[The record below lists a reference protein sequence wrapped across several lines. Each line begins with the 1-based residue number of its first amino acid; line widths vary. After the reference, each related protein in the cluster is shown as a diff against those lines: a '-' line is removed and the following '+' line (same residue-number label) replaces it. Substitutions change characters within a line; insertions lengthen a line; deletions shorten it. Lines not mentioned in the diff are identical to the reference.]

1 MFVTFARLAVCI
13 DPDRPWM
20 NMKNSIKIATFAL
33 VITLGLTVSHAA
45 KADTV
50 SDPDLIRQA
59 QDILYK
65 LNYDVGEIN
74 GQMTE
79 ETREA
84 IRSYQRNKN
93 LSDDGILTVNLLLE
107 LRDARIPSTWG
118 AISAAVDGAWGA
130 TWNYNDR
137 LTAEREAKQECAK
150 NTEHPC
156 DVVAVHGDNCLA
168 LYHWNGKER
177 WGWAIR
183 TGASIDKAKLESL
196 QHCRSNR
203 TENVPCDL
211 RTVACANGRHKT
223 N

>member
-1 MFVTFARLAVCI
+1 
-13 DPDRPWM
+13 
-20 NMKNSIKIATFAL
+20 MKNSIRIAASTL
-33 VITLGLTVSHAA
+33 VITIGLTLSNFA

-50 SDPDLIRQA
+50 TDPDLIRQA
-59 QDILYK
+59 QEILYN
-65 LNYDVGEIN
+65 LNYEIDAID
-74 GQMTE
+74 GRMGE

-84 IRSYQRNKN
+84 IRSYQRNQN
-93 LSDDGILTVNLLLE
+93 ITETGILTVQLLLE
-107 LRDARIPSTWG
+107 LRDARIPTTWG
-118 AISAAVDGAWGA
+118 AISAAVDGAWGG
-130 TWNYNDR
+130 TWNYGDR
-137 LTAEREAKQECAK
+137 KTAEREAKQECNK

-156 DVVAVHGDNCLA
+156 DVVAVHGNNCLA

-196 QHCRSNR
+196 QHCRNNR

-211 RTVACANGRHKT
+211 RTVICANGRHK